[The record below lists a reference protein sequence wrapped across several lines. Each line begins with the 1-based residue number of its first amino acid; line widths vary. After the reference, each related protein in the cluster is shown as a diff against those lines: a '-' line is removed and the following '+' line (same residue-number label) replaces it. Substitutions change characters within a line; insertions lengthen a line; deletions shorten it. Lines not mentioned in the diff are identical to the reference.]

1 MKTYAMRNELLRTAR
16 FQCMYCKRPLGGQI
30 FNKEHIIPRASGGAD
45 NISNRTASCQRCNLN
60 KSKKVQAVDPYSGLV
75 VPLYN
80 PEEDWEKHFWK
91 PRSVAIGRSL
101 TGRATATLLFKPT
114 PHFVPER
121 TGWAEQWNI
130 GDRETELYLDTLH
143 GYLRAQQFSDFDELL
158 SGIFSCFRP
167 CSPEIR
173 RRVGLALLSLRIDR
187 IYTQAISTRIPVGLR
202 LAEKG
207 MARFCVTPKE
217 RASLLRMKA
226 ILQLQTATLC
236 ALRGDRD
243 SARTMQLAALETH
256 RRSIGLDGSKKLEV
270 QLRTKSLASRFSLSS
285 PLAYGN
291 GDIEEA
297 VGYFERAG
305 NVGPLC
311 LLADLELE
319 RLRNSPL
326 AERLLIAVDDVL
338 QRAGYG
344 QRRAVVLRR
353 RWWLLK
359 VKLQQDINDS
369 LLQADLAMWAK
380 VPMDNE
386 IRHLQYALN
395 NFASLGNPLASNVH
409 DLVVRTQQSI
419 RPLGRNRGSRR

>member
-1 MKTYAMRNELLRTAR
+1 M
-16 FQCMYCKRPLGGQI
+16 C
-30 FNKEHIIPRASGGAD
+30 
-45 NISNRTASCQRCNLN
+45 
-60 KSKKVQAVDPYSGLV
+60 
-75 VPLYN
+75 
-80 PEEDWEKHFWK
+80 
-91 PRSVAIGRSL
+91 
-101 TGRATATLLFKPT
+101 
-114 PHFVPER
+114 
-121 TGWAEQWNI
+121 
-130 GDRETELYLDTLH
+130 LDTLH

-167 CSPEIR
+167 RSPEIR

-187 IYTQAISTRIPVGLR
+187 IYTQSISTRIPVGIR
-202 LAEKG
+202 LAERG
-207 MARFCVTPKE
+207 IVRFCVTPRE

-243 SARTMQLAALETH
+243 SAQKMQLAALETH
-256 RRSIGLDGSKKLEV
+256 RTSIGLDGSTKLEV
-270 QLRTKSLASRFSLSS
+270 QLRTKSLASRFALSS

-297 VGYFERAG
+297 VGYFERTG

-319 RLRNSPL
+319 RLRNSSR

-359 VKLQQDINDS
+359 VKLQQDINNS
-369 LLQADLAMWAK
+369 LLRADLAMWRQ

-386 IRHLQYALN
+386 VRHLQYALST
-395 NFASLGNPLASNVH
+395 FASWDKPLASDVH
-409 DLVVRTQQSI
+409 DLVVQAHQSV
-419 RPLGRNRGSRR
+419 PQLGRNRGSRR